1 MDSRRNFL
9 LRTAAAGL
17 AASAPVGS
25 LATTTSRKKAQIA
38 ITLDLEMSR
47 NFPAWED
54 THWDYE
60 KGNLNHAA
68 KHYTTKVC
76 RRVKEAGGIAH
87 NFVVGRTLEQENID
101 WLMQI
106 ASEGHALGNHTY
118 DHVNITAVTPDKVQ
132 YRFQRAPWL
141 MEGRQPRDVIER
153 NIRFCTEA
161 MRERL
166 NVEPNGFRTPGGFRG
181 GLSTRPD
188 IQAMLKRQGFTWASC
203 AYAGN
208 DMPPRGERPTQR
220 VFESIIAAQAKSQPF
235 RYSSGLIEI
244 PMSPIS
250 DIGAFRSGRWPL
262 KDFVK
267 AVRLALEWAIENKAV
282 FDFLAHPSCLGVV
295 DPNLETISTI
305 CETVAS
311 AKDRAEIVDLGTIA
325 ESLNTGD

>member
-1 MDSRRNFL
+1 
-9 LRTAAAGL
+9 
-17 AASAPVGS
+17 
-25 LATTTSRKKAQIA
+25 
-38 ITLDLEMSR
+38 
-47 NFPAWED
+47 
-54 THWDYE
+54 
-60 KGNLNHAA
+60 
-68 KHYTTKVC
+68 
-76 RRVKEAGGIAH
+76 
-87 NFVVGRTLEQENID
+87 
-101 WLMQI
+101 
-106 ASEGHALGNHTY
+106 
-118 DHVNITAVTPDKVQ
+118 
-132 YRFQRAPWL
+132 
-141 MEGRQPRDVIER
+141 
-153 NIRFCTEA
+153 
-161 MRERL
+161 
-166 NVEPNGFRTPGGFRG
+166 
-181 GLSTRPD
+181 
-188 IQAMLKRQGFTWASC
+188 MLKRQGFTWASC